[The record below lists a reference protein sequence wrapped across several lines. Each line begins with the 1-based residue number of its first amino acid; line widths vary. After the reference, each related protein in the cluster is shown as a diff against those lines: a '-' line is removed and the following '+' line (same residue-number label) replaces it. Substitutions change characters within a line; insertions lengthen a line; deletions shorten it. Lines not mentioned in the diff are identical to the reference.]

1 MVITSKCGSMDNI
14 ITYEFI
20 CDTTADLQSIERR
33 YVTMGSVA
41 IVIHGDTGLEIYMA
55 DSHKQWVSLGVMN
68 SGGAISGGPES
79 NVVGEG
85 QSGHMIIHDDVTSNE
100 VGTGT
105 ADHMIVHDGAATE
118 PTADIGQADNMVL
131 SA

>member
-1 MVITSKCGSMDNI
+1 MASILTKRGGQDNI
-14 ITYEFI
+14 ITYEYI
-20 CDTTADLQSIERR
+20 CDTTADLETLKP
-33 YVTMGSVA
+33 VMGSVA
-41 IVIHGDTGLEIYMA
+41 IVIHGNTGLEIYMA

-85 QSGHMIIHDDVTSNE
+85 ESGHMIIHDDVTSNE